1 MIQLDKG
8 AVGQVIHEQLKQ
20 LEEQV
25 GFGIEPDIE
34 ERDEQDFEDLK
45 KANNDTNVEVLAKNE
60 KNLSLQELGKLQ
72 VHLEDYVQK
81 SQLKVAKLSVNTI
94 NKPCNQSN

>member
-8 AVGQVIHEQLKQ
+8 AIGQIIHEQLKQ

-25 GFGIEPDIE
+25 GFGVEPDIE

-45 KANNDTNVEVLAKNE
+45 KANNDTNVEVLAENE
-60 KNLSLQELGKLQ
+60 KNLRKSSRIRKAPSSLGRLCVEKL
-72 VHLEDYVQK
+72 VK
-81 SQLKVAKLSVNTI
+81 SS
-94 NKPCNQSN
+94 